1 MKIDN
6 MFDNIKAFVFDVD
19 GVFTDGSVLAMPD
32 GDLLRTFNAKD
43 CFAVRMAVDNGYP
56 VSIITGGC
64 SQSIIHRATSL
75 GVEAKNLYQLSR
87 DKRPDFLKFCSDY
100 GLQPSEVVFVGDD
113 VPDIPALRE
122 AGLAVCPSDAVSEV
136 KAACNYISPFPGGRG
151 CIRDIVEK
159 VLKMQGKWN
168 FDPTAPI
175 SANYPDHITQ
185 LATKTGRNV

>member
-1 MKIDN
+1 MKTEN
-6 MFDNIKAFVFDVD
+6 MFENIKAFVFDVD

-56 VSIITGGC
+56 VAIITGGC
-64 SQSIIHRATSL
+64 SQSIIQRAISL
-75 GVEAKNLYQLSR
+75 GVEAKDLYQLSR
-87 DKRPDFLKFCSDY
+87 DKRPDFLRFCSDH

-122 AGLAVCPSDAVSEV
+122 AGLAVCPSDAVADV
-136 KAACNYISPFPGGRG
+136 KEACNYISPFPGGRG

-159 VLKMQGKWN
+159 VLKMQGRWH
-168 FDPTAPI
+168 FDPTEPI
-175 SANYPDHITQ
+175 SAKYPDHIAE
-185 LATKTGRNV
+185 LANKTGRNV